1 MRKFKIIEND
11 IKEISSWYAKVGE
24 SENRNVLE
32 VMITQWHKD
41 FEGDGYV
48 QIFIIEMVLQIYTHG
63 KLIKLYMLKYV

>member
-1 MRKFKIIEND
+1 
-11 IKEISSWYAKVGE
+11 
-24 SENRNVLE
+24 
-32 VMITQWHKD
+32 MITQWHKD